1 MPPLRCALLL
11 LAAALLSCGCAAVAP
26 TSRYAELDLPIPGAW
41 AATSYGAAGVDYR
54 WIVRFR
60 DPVLQTLVDEALQ
73 ANPDLHAAQARV
85 ARAAA
90 VARDAAATLQPQLDA
105 NFNASRTKQNFIGF
119 PEEFTGGSTPNFI
132 SDRFGAALDL
142 SWEIDLWGRLR
153 AGLSA
158 SAADLQAADAD
169 YRAARSSLVAQ
180 VAKAWFALAEA
191 NQQLALSHDSLESFR
206 ATEQVL
212 QERFESGESEA
223 DVAAQLRIAKSDTA
237 NGRAQVELRGEQ
249 RDLALRQLEILL
261 GRYPS
266 ATVAETS
273 SLPAVPPTPPAGLP
287 SEVLLRRP
295 DLLAAERR
303 FAASGKRVEEA
314 RRAFFPRLALTGNA
328 GTATSD
334 LKELSN
340 SDFGVWTLAGA
351 VVQPIL
357 DGGAL
362 MAQRDRRRAEDREAL
377 AQLQSAVLQA
387 FLEVETAL
395 EADSFLGRRQSAL
408 EEAVEL
414 AAEADAESRSNYR
427 NGVGDI
433 LTVLTAQVRLLTS
446 RANLITVRRQ
456 RLDNRVNLHLAL
468 GGDYLPR
475 PAQS

>member
-1 MPPLRCALLL
+1 MPPFRCALTLN
-11 LAAALLSCGCAAVAP
+11 AAVLFACGCAAVAP
-26 TSRYAELDLPIPGAW
+26 TSRYAELDLSVPGAW
-41 AATSYGAAGVDYR
+41 AATSYGAAGVDYH
-54 WIVRFR
+54 WIIRFR
-60 DPVLQTLVDEALQ
+60 DRVLQNLVDEALQ
-73 ANPDLHAAQARV
+73 ANPDLHTAQARV
-85 ARAAA
+85 ARAASA
-90 VARDAAATLQPQLDA
+90 VRGSAAPLQPQLDV
-105 NFNASRTKQNFIGF
+105 NFNPSRTKQNFIGF
-119 PEEFTGGSTPNFI
+119 PEEFTGGSTPAFI
-132 SDRFGAALDL
+132 DNRFGATLDL
-142 SWEIDLWGRLR
+142 SWEIDVWGRLR

-158 SAADLQAADAD
+158 ASAELQASGAD

-206 ATEQVL
+206 ATELVL
-212 QERFESGESEA
+212 QERFESGESEGG
-223 DVAAQLRIAKSDTA
+223 VAAQLRIAKSDSA

-266 ATVAETS
+266 ATVVESS

-287 SEVLLRRP
+287 SELLLRRP

-303 FAASGKRVEEA
+303 FAASGKRLEEA
-314 RRAFFPRLALTGNA
+314 RRAFFPRLALTGSA
-328 GTATSD
+328 GNVTSD
-334 LKELSN
+334 LDQLAN
-340 SDFGVWTLAGA
+340 SDFGVWTLAGN

-357 DGGAL
+357 DGGSL
-362 MAQRDRRRAEDREAL
+362 LAQRDQRRAEDREAL
-377 AQLQSAVLQA
+377 AQLQSVVLQA

-414 AAEADAESRSNYR
+414 AAEADTESRSNYR
-427 NGVGDI
+427 DGVGDI
-433 LTVLTAQVRLLTS
+433 LTVLTAQVRLFSS

-468 GGDYLPR
+468 GGDYLQR
-475 PAQS
+475 SAQP